1 MSKYLSSV
9 ARQEFDSQVK
19 HAYQAAGKVKGAV
32 TLRDGV
38 NGDIYKFR
46 RMGKGLANQ
55 KASQADVT
63 PMDITHN
70 LISCTLENWL
80 AAEYTDIF
88 DAAEVNFDEQSEL
101 ARTIASA
108 LGRRQDQL
116 IIDALGNI
124 SADAGTALSSIAVG
138 ATGFT
143 VDKVRQAGA
152 AFDGVGMGMEGRYI
166 AWNKTQKQQLLGSTQ
181 ATSSDYMNVKALVNG
196 DIDTFYGFRFILIE
210 DRDEDG
216 LPGTGTADATAYAF
230 HKDAVGLATG
240 IDIRT
245 EVNYIAEKT
254 SWLCTGIMK
263 AGAAVRDAQGVIEIH
278 SDDTV

>member
-1 MSKYLSSV
+1 MSKFLSSV

-19 HAYQAAGKVKGAV
+19 HAYQNAGKLAGAV
-32 TLRDGV
+32 TLRSGV

-70 LISCTLENWL
+70 LINCVLENWL
-80 AAEYTDIF
+80 APEYTDIF

-101 ARTIASA
+101 AKTIAMA

-116 IIDALGNI
+116 LIDAMGNI
-124 SADAGTALSSIAVG
+124 SGDAGTSLTPIAVG
-138 ATGFT
+138 GTGFT
-143 VDKVRQAGA
+143 VAKVREAGA
-152 AFDGVGMGMEGRYI
+152 AFDGTGMGMDGRFI
-166 AWNKTQKQQLLGSTQ
+166 VWNKTQKQQLLGSTE

-196 DIDTFYGFRFILIE
+196 DISTFYGFNFILVE
-210 DRDEDG
+210 DRVENG

-230 HKDAVGLATG
+230 HRDAIGLATG
-240 IDIRT
+240 IDIKT

-254 SWLCTGIMK
+254 SWLCNGILK
-263 AGAAVRDAQGVIEIH
+263 AGAAVRDAEGVIEIH
-278 SDDTV
+278 SSDLV

>member
-1 MSKYLSSV
+1 MSKFLSAV

-19 HAYQAAGKVKGAV
+19 HAYQQAGKLKGAV

-63 PMDITHN
+63 PMDISHN
-70 LISCTLENWL
+70 LINCILENWL
-80 AAEYTDIF
+80 APEYTDIF

-101 ARTIASA
+101 AKVIASA

-116 IIDALGNI
+116 IIDAFGSI
-124 SADAGTALSSIAVG
+124 PGDAGTALTPIAVG
-138 ATGFT
+138 AAGMS
-143 VDKVRQAGA
+143 VDKIRQAGA

-166 AWNKTQKQQLLGSTQ
+166 AWNKTQKQQLLGSTE
-181 ATSSDYMNVKALVNG
+181 ATSADFMNVKALVNG
-196 DIDTFYGFRFILIE
+196 DINTFYGFNFILIE
-210 DRDEDG
+210 DRDEAG
-216 LPGTGTADATAYAF
+216 LPGGGTADATSYAF

-240 IDIRT
+240 IDVKT

-254 SWLCTGIMK
+254 SWLCNGLLK
-263 AGAAVRDAQGVIEIH
+263 AGAVVRDAQGVIEIH
-278 SDDTV
+278 TSDLV